1 MDKAFRNYKSGV
13 FDQCGQIEGGHAI
26 KIVGWGVMNSTE
38 LTWQQEENGSRN
50 GDGGGGSDGGSGVSS
65 TSSSSSSGGGGSSS
79 SSSSASADTKPYW
92 IIANSWSAEW
102 GDGGYFLFERGA
114 NLCAMEADCAAG
126 LPSTAGH

>member
-65 TSSSSSSGGGGSSS
+65 S